1 MVVASKKYSREPV
14 VRPVDWMES
23 ASVVNKGA
31 KMQSLTTDQ
40 KQQLIEIIKD
50 VWGSAL
56 VFDNFTDALL
66 GLLEDVPGLETMNQR
81 TINKLTQQ
89 LWEQYHD

>member
-1 MVVASKKYSREPV
+1 
-14 VRPVDWMES
+14 
-23 ASVVNKGA
+23 
-31 KMQSLTTDQ
+31 MQSLTTDQ

-89 LWEQYHD
+89 LWEQYLD

>member
-1 MVVASKKYSREPV
+1 
-14 VRPVDWMES
+14 
-23 ASVVNKGA
+23 
-31 KMQSLTTDQ
+31 MQSLTTDQ

>member
-1 MVVASKKYSREPV
+1 
-14 VRPVDWMES
+14 MES